1 MPRVPTYGNQKVQ
14 QQGLPT
20 ARMGYQNIDGADANA
35 FGAIEG
41 RQFQELGK
49 DLGAVNKIVQQ
60 QQDDEDAAAVFAKK
74 NQFREAML
82 GMQDQVRQRQGMNAN
97 GAARWADGEIQKLRD
112 KTMAELG
119 NDRQRGIF
127 AQDAESIR
135 ISSMESFNNYE
146 RQQLEQGHDDEWSA
160 SKDLAVRQAQQDPS
174 TAGSVEAEIT
184 RANQYQAARKGWS
197 PEVLQAE
204 TLKDLTK
211 MHGGILDSLVD
222 ADNLS
227 AAQVY
232 LKQHRDKID
241 TGLAGRVEKKIRD
254 KAMDAYSTG
263 VADKLI
269 TEGVSYADALAMID
283 THYKGEDKD
292 KVLSKVRERYGDM
305 ERIKKERAEEEI
317 EKIERESFKGGGM
330 HKVSDATI
338 ERLSLYDPGKAQTMK
353 ERRIREQ
360 ENLATRGSR
369 FAKQTD
375 YTTME
380 ELNKLIESGD
390 IKKPEQLDKFAG
402 SLEKGDYE
410 SLRKLMSG
418 KGQIDQKD
426 VLKAYKDR
434 AGIKSGDSLNE
445 KQTAEYSSF
454 LQGIT
459 SYIKDTS
466 RPQDIDT
473 LADNYFIDKH
483 NKGRIV
489 PWGKKELRRDALT
502 EDAIGSQERRE
513 QGLMNN
519 AAYAKAQEILR
530 GMGKTKAANDPA
542 VVMRFMRQN
551 GMIAQ

>member
-14 QQGLPT
+14 QQGLPA
-20 ARMGYQNIDGADANA
+20 ARMAYQNIDGADANA

-74 NQFREAML
+74 NQFREGLL
-82 GMQDQVRQRQGMNAN
+82 GIQEQVRQRQGLNAT
-97 GAARWADGEIQKLRD
+97 GVAEWADGEIQKLRD
-112 KTMAELG
+112 KAIGELG
-119 NDRQRGIF
+119 NDRQKGIF
-127 AQDAESIR
+127 AQDAEGIR
-135 ISSMESFNNYE
+135 MSSRESFGSYE
-146 RQQLEQGHDDEWSA
+146 RQQTENGLDDQWRA
-160 SKDLAVRQAQQDPS
+160 SKVLAVKQAQSDPS
-174 TAGSVEAEIT
+174 SVSSVEAELL
-184 RANQYQAARKGWS
+184 RANQYQAARQGWS
-197 PEVLQAE
+197 AEQLQAV
-204 TLKDLTK
+204 TQKDLTD

-317 EKIERESFKGGGM
+317 EKIERESYQGGGM

-338 ERLSLYDPGKAQTMK
+338 ERLSLYDPGKANTLK

-410 SLRKLMSG
+410 SLRKLMLG

-445 KQTAEYSSF
+445 KQAAEYSVF

-466 RPQDIDT
+466 RPQDLDT
-473 LADNYFIDKH
+473 LADKFFIEKSNKNSWFFDKDLPR
-483 NKGRIV
+483 NAI
-489 PWGKKELRRDALT
+489 T

-513 QGLMNN
+513 KGLMNN
-519 AAYAKAQEILR
+519 PAYARAQEILR

-551 GMIAQ
+551 GMIGNE

>member
-82 GMQDQVRQRQGMNAN
+82 GIQDQVRQRQGMNAN
-97 GAARWADGEIQKLRD
+97 GAAGWADGEIQKLRD

-197 PEVLQAE
+197 PEVLQAV
-204 TLKDLTK
+204 TQKDMTD
-211 MHGGILDSLVD
+211 MHGGILASLVD

-254 KAMDAYSTG
+254 KALDEYSTH

-269 TEGVSYADALAMID
+269 AEGASYSSARQMIEKN
-283 THYKGEDKD
+283 YKGEDRD
-292 KVLSKVRERYGDM
+292 KVMSKVRERYGDM
-305 ERIKKERAEEEI
+305 ERIKKEQADDLMDQ
-317 EKIERESFKGGGM
+317 IERQSYQSGGM
-330 HKVSDATI
+330 GGVSDATI
-338 ERLSLYDPGKAQTMK
+338 EKLSQFDAGRAQRMREAK
-353 ERRIREQ
+353 NKEQ
-360 ENLATRGSR
+360 ENMANGGNR

-410 SLRKLMSG
+410 SLRKLMLG

-426 VLKAYKDR
+426 VLKAYKER

-445 KQTAEYSSF
+445 KQTAEYSAF
-454 LQGIT
+454 LQGVT
-459 SYIKDTS
+459 GYIKETS
-466 RPQDIDT
+466 RPQDLDT
-473 LADNYFIDKH
+473 LADKFFIEKSNKNSWYFDKDLPR
-483 NKGRIV
+483 NAI
-489 PWGKKELRRDALT
+489 T

-513 QGLMNN
+513 KGLMNN
-519 AAYAKAQEILR
+519 PAYARAQEILR
-530 GMGKTKAANDPA
+530 SMGKTKAANDPA

>member
-14 QQGLPT
+14 QQGLPA

-41 RQFQELGK
+41 RKFQELGK

-82 GMQDQVRQRQGMNAN
+82 GIQDQVRQRQGMNAN
-97 GAARWADGEIQKLRD
+97 GAAGWADGEIQKLRD

-211 MHGGILDSLVD
+211 MHGGILDALVD

-227 AAQVY
+227 GAQAY

-241 TGLAGRVEKKIRD
+241 AGDAAALEKKIRS
-254 KAMDAYSTG
+254 KALDEYSTH

-269 TEGVSYADALAMID
+269 AEGASYSSALQMIEKNY
-283 THYKGEDKD
+283 TGEDRD
-292 KVLSKVRERYGDM
+292 KVMSKVRERYGDA
-305 ERIKKERAEEEI
+305 ERIKREQADELMDEI
-317 EKIERESFKGGGM
+317 EKQSYKAGGM
-330 HKVSDATI
+330 AGVSDATI
-338 ERLSLYDPGKAQTMK
+338 EKLSQYDAGRASRMREAKNK
-353 ERRIREQ
+353 EQ
-360 ENLATRGSR
+360 ENMANGGSR

-375 YTTME
+375 YSIMD

-390 IKKPEQLDKFAG
+390 IKKPEQLDRFAG

-410 SLRKLMSG
+410 ALRKTMNS
-418 KGQIDQKD
+418 KSEVDAKA
-426 VLKAYKDR
+426 VLIAYKER

-445 KQTAEYSSF
+445 KQTAEYSAF
-454 LQGIT
+454 LQGVT
-459 SYIKDTS
+459 GYIKETS
-466 RPQDIDT
+466 RPQDLDT
-473 LADNYFIDKH
+473 LADKFFIEKSNKNSWFFDKDLPR
-483 NKGRIV
+483 NAI
-489 PWGKKELRRDALT
+489 T

-513 QGLMNN
+513 KGLMNN
-519 AAYAKAQEILR
+519 PAYARAQEILR
-530 GMGKTKAANDPA
+530 SMGKTKAANDPA

>member
-82 GMQDQVRQRQGMNAN
+82 GIQDQVRQRQGMNAN
-97 GAARWADGEIQKLRD
+97 GAAGWADGEIQKLRD

-197 PEVLQAE
+197 PEVLQAV
-204 TLKDLTK
+204 TQKDMTD
-211 MHGGILDSLVD
+211 MHGGILASLVD

-254 KAMDAYSTG
+254 KALDEYSTH

-269 TEGVSYADALAMID
+269 AEGASYSSAKQMIEKN
-283 THYKGEDKD
+283 YKGEDRD
-292 KVLSKVRERYGDM
+292 KVMSKVRERYGDM
-305 ERIKKERAEEEI
+305 ERIKKEQADDLMDQ
-317 EKIERESFKGGGM
+317 IERQSYQSGGM
-330 HKVSDATI
+330 GGVSDATI
-338 ERLSLYDPGKAQTMK
+338 EKLSQFDAGRAQRMREAK
-353 ERRIREQ
+353 NKEQ
-360 ENLATRGSR
+360 ENMANGGNR

-410 SLRKLMSG
+410 SLRKLMLG

-426 VLKAYKDR
+426 VLKAYKER

-445 KQTAEYSSF
+445 KQTAEYSAF
-454 LQGIT
+454 LQGVT
-459 SYIKDTS
+459 GYIKETS
-466 RPQDIDT
+466 RPQDLDT
-473 LADNYFIDKH
+473 LADKFFIEKSNKNSWYFDKDLPR
-483 NKGRIV
+483 NAI
-489 PWGKKELRRDALT
+489 T

-513 QGLMNN
+513 KGLMNN
-519 AAYAKAQEILR
+519 PAYARAQEILR
-530 GMGKTKAANDPA
+530 SMGKTKAANDPA